1 MKKKYIIDKDIY
13 LNKYIIW
20 EVHRNYMVDI
30 FKGYKY
36 QCKEFLK
43 NEKNINTAR

>member
-13 LNKYIIW
+13 LNKYIVW
-20 EVHRNYMVDI
+20 KVHRNYMVDV

-36 QCKEFLK
+36 QCKEYIK
-43 NEKNINTAR
+43 WMK